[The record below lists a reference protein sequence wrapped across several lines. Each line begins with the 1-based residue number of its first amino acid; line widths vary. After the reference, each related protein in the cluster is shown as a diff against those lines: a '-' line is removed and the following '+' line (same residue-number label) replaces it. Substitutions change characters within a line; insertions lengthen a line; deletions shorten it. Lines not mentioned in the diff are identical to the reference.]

1 VFLVCKREKEKK
13 KYREKKEL
21 RRSPFFLGP
30 GVRFVFFSHTPS
42 EKERTPK
49 KKKKKKKKKKRKKK

>member
-30 GVRFVFFSHTPS
+30 GVRLVFFSHTPS
-42 EKERTPK
+42 EKEKEK
-49 KKKKKKKKKKRKKK
+49 KRKRKKEKKRKKRKK

>member
-1 VFLVCKREKEKK
+1 V
-13 KYREKKEL
+13 REKKML
-21 RRSPFFLGP
+21 VSGTWWSLKKNRAFFLGP

-49 KKKKKKKKKKRKKK
+49 KKKKKRKQKKKKRKNGPR